1 MGLNE
6 RLCAAVTPIV
16 SVCVPERY
24 EAAAGETPA
33 EEYCTYNYFDRAMM
47 FANGRPRR
55 IVRDYQLHYV
65 LPSGTNPEPT
75 KQRLLYALVC
85 AGFAVAGIQDASET
99 DKDDADIFG
108 APVQHWVFEFQGRE
122 EIRYGDI

>member
-33 EEYCTYNYFDRAMM
+33 AEYCTYNYYDLPRLVAE
-47 FANGRPRR
+47 GRPRR
-55 IVRDYQLHYV
+55 IVRVYQLHYV
-65 LPSGTNPEPT
+65 CPAGGDPEP
-75 KQRLLYALVC
+75 KKLAILKALVG
-85 AGFAVAGIQDASET
+85 AGFSAPGVVDATGDDET
-99 DKDDADIFG
+99 
-108 APVQHWVFEFQGRE
+108 VQHWVFEFEGRFSVE
-122 EIRYGDI
+122 YGEL